1 MNNAEQ
7 QLIDGNQQVQAGLEQ
22 LKPLNPN
29 AVGQIAQG
37 NTQVTDGLASL
48 QENNEK
54 LNNNLKANM
63 QQSSDTHFEEKNAEY
78 VADPINMKQ
87 QDVTEVENYGQSFA
101 PYIIAVSLF
110 VGAITF
116 SAVYPVGK
124 NMLTRNSVGQTFIS
138 KFLLYLIQSIVTSA
152 ILTLFLVF
160 VFQIEIDDIV
170 RFTFLIVL
178 WGLASMFLVTTLT
191 TLLGNVG
198 KFLALMLLIL
208 QLGSSEGTFPI
219 ETSNGF
225 FQFLNPILPM
235 TYVIKGIRESI
246 FGFTGAIPYHDAVI
260 YLIILIVIS
269 LIVLFFSW
277 MMKYKFPKTQTLD

>member
-1 MNNAEQ
+1 
-7 QLIDGNQQVQAGLEQ
+7 
-22 LKPLNPN
+22 
-29 AVGQIAQG
+29 
-37 NTQVTDGLASL
+37 
-48 QENNEK
+48 
-54 LNNNLKANM
+54 
-63 QQSSDTHFEEKNAEY
+63 
-78 VADPINMKQ
+78 INMKQ

-124 NMLTRNSVGQTFIS
+124 NMLTRNSVVQTFIS
-138 KFLLYLIQSIVTSA
+138 KFLLFLIQSIVTSA

-260 YLIILIVIS
+260 YLISLIVIS

-277 MMKYKFPKTQTLD
+277 MMKYKLPKTQTLD

>member
-1 MNNAEQ
+1 
-7 QLIDGNQQVQAGLEQ
+7 
-22 LKPLNPN
+22 
-29 AVGQIAQG
+29 
-37 NTQVTDGLASL
+37 
-48 QENNEK
+48 
-54 LNNNLKANM
+54 
-63 QQSSDTHFEEKNAEY
+63 
-78 VADPINMKQ
+78 
-87 QDVTEVENYGQSFA
+87 
-101 PYIIAVSLF
+101 
-110 VGAITF
+110 
-116 SAVYPVGK
+116 
-124 NMLTRNSVGQTFIS
+124 
-138 KFLLYLIQSIVTSA
+138 
-152 ILTLFLVF
+152 
-160 VFQIEIDDIV
+160 
-170 RFTFLIVL
+170 
-178 WGLASMFLVTTLT
+178 MFLVTTLT

>member
-1 MNNAEQ
+1 
-7 QLIDGNQQVQAGLEQ
+7 
-22 LKPLNPN
+22 
-29 AVGQIAQG
+29 
-37 NTQVTDGLASL
+37 
-48 QENNEK
+48 
-54 LNNNLKANM
+54 
-63 QQSSDTHFEEKNAEY
+63 
-78 VADPINMKQ
+78 
-87 QDVTEVENYGQSFA
+87 
-101 PYIIAVSLF
+101 IIAVSLF

-124 NMLTRNSVGQTFIS
+124 NMLTRNSVVQTFIS
-138 KFLLYLIQSIVTSA
+138 KFLLFLIQSIVTSA

-160 VFQIEIDDIV
+160 VFQIEIDDII

-235 TYVIKGIRESI
+235 TYVIKG
-246 FGFTGAIPYHDAVI
+246 
-260 YLIILIVIS
+260 
-269 LIVLFFSW
+269 
-277 MMKYKFPKTQTLD
+277 